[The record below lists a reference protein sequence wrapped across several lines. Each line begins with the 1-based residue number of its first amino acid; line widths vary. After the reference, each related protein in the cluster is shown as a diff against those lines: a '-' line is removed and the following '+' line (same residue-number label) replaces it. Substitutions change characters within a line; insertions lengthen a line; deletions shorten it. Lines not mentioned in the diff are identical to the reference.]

1 MPNVSFENI
10 SLMHGTNVSSAG
22 EGRRNVDL
30 GSALMAIQQKGSLSC
45 HTCSMM
51 MMIMM
56 MTTTTTTTTMM
67 MIAAVFNSM
76 KPDPVLNILMI

>member
-1 MPNVSFENI
+1 MPNLSFENI

-30 GSALMAIQQKGSLSC
+30 GSALMAIQQRGSLSC

-56 MTTTTTTTTMM
+56 MRTTTTTMM

-76 KPDPVLNILMI
+76 KPDPVLNVSMI